1 MTEKCDCEACTVRE
15 KYQDKQKI
23 VKNTDKISGFK
34 ENIAQTS
41 NISSKVLSK
50 LTKSDEKPKS
60 NKFFRI
66 TISEFDEIAK
76 TCMEYSREVDEFDFT
91 MLLDEFFDLDIDD
104 NDDVNDLDYE
114 NDVVVF
120 KSLDEVIDYLQNKRE
135 DEQ

>member
-23 VKNTDKISGFK
+23 IKNTDKISGFK

-50 LTKSDEKPKS
+50 LTKSDEKPKN

-76 TCMEYSREVDEFDFT
+76 TCMEYSCEVDEFDFT
-91 MLLDEFFDLDIDD
+91 MLLDEFFDLDFNND
-104 NDDVNDLDYE
+104 NDVDDLNYE

-120 KSLDEVIDYLQNKRE
+120 KSLDEVIDYLKENKEE
-135 DEQ
+135 DN

>member
-23 VKNTDKISGFK
+23 IKNTDKIFGFK
-34 ENIAQTS
+34 ENIAQIS

-50 LTKSDEKPKS
+50 LTKSDKNPKN

-76 TCMEYSREVDEFDFT
+76 TCMEYSCEIDEFDFT
-91 MLLDEFFDLDIDD
+91 MLLEEFFDLNID
-104 NDDVNDLDYE
+104 NDDEINDLDYK

-120 KSLDEVIDYLQNKRE
+120 KNLDEVIDYLKNKKE
-135 DEQ
+135 NE